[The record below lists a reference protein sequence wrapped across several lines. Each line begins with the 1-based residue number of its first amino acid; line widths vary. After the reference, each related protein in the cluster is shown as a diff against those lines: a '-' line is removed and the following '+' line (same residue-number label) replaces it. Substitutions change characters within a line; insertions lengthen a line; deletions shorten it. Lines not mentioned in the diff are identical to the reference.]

1 MFLAVSAFFV
11 CVPGD
16 GFINFLDWETLE
28 LALRFELEVLQHVLA
43 LGVVQ
48 AVDVSG
54 DVGDRIGHH
63 PAQQAAGGLQS
74 VPGGVAGLPPDVE
87 VRHEA
92 FHSFVGRDFPVR
104 WAGAHL
110 QQNAKIN

>member
-1 MFLAVSAFFV
+1 MYLAMSAFFV

-16 GFINFLDWETLE
+16 GVVNFLDWVTLKLILWPE
-28 LALRFELEVLQHVLA
+28 REVLQHALA

-48 AVDVSG
+48 AVEVGG
-54 DVGDRIGHH
+54 DVGDRVGHH

-74 VPGGVAGLPPDVE
+74 VPGGVAGFPPDVE

-104 WAGAHL
+104 CAGAHL